1 MAVLGL
7 CSSANDM
14 PTDDGPVFMSDI
26 VEDLRKLYDR
36 QKVVEQK
43 LAQYAS
49 EHNRVQLKI
58 AALSAT
64 LEQMEKTA
72 KEDSIKDAT
81 EEGEKRGQ
89 EKTLNLVK
97 TVLLPIL
104 IGFLS
109 WFLPATLEAI
119 KHSIVD
125 EALHP
130 SGKEA
135 GPPEVLPPNGA
146 NQK

>member
-1 MAVLGL
+1 M
-7 CSSANDM
+7 S
-14 PTDDGPVFMSDI
+14 TDDGPIFMSDI
-26 VEDLRKLYDR
+26 VEDLRKLYER

-49 EHNRVQLKI
+49 EHNRVQIKI

-72 KEDSIKDAT
+72 KEDSIKEAA
-81 EEGEKRGQ
+81 EEGEKKGQ
-89 EKTLNLVK
+89 EKTMNLVK

-125 EALHP
+125 ETLHP
-130 SGKEA
+130 SEKEA
-135 GPPEVLPPNGA
+135 GPPEVLPPNGT
-146 NQK
+146 NRK